1 MSPPMDAA
9 ERQRG
14 LARLLAAT
22 ARAHHEATGGIN
34 DDWAAWYA
42 EQLDGDIDRFVG
54 YSPPVQE
61 VAAWLTEADE
71 RHRTEASDDR
81 WPPFYAQLILEEFIQ
96 R

>member
-1 MSPPMDAA
+1 MDAA
-9 ERQRG
+9 DRQRQ

-42 EQLDGDIDRFVG
+42 EHMSGEIDALVG
-54 YSPPVQE
+54 FSPPIEDVSS
-61 VAAWLTEADE
+61 WLSEADE
-71 RHRTEASDDR
+71 RHGAEAPDDR
-81 WPPFYAQLILEEFIQ
+81 WPAFYAQLILEEFIQ